1 MKLSILVPV
10 YNEEE
15 TIRTVLGELVSI
27 HLNCQKEI
35 IVINDGSTDQTKI
48 RILDKIGKE
57 NIILLNHTKNQ
68 GKGAAIATGIKR
80 ATGDYILI
88 QDADL
93 EYKPSEISIL
103 LHAIDHG
110 RHNAVYGSRFH
121 GKKAVIPFM
130 YRLGNKFLTLMTNIL
145 YGTKLSDMETGYKL
159 IPTSFFRR
167 NIPSCKKFDI
177 EPEITAK
184 LIKNHIPIVEVPI
197 SYKGRSHLAG
207 KKLTVSDAF
216 SAIKTLLVLRFFNR

>member
-15 TIRTVLGELVSI
+15 TILTVLRELAQIRLS
-27 HLNCQKEI
+27 CTKEI
-35 IVINDGSTDQTKI
+35 IVINDGSTDKTGI
-48 RILDKIGKE
+48 RIAKAALKK
-57 NIILLNHTKNQ
+57 NIILLSHQKNR

-103 LHAIDHG
+103 LHAINND
-110 RHNAVYGSRFH
+110 RQNAVYGTRFH
-121 GKKAVIPFM
+121 GKKATIPLP
-130 YRLGNKFLTLMTNIL
+130 YKLGNKFLTFITNIL
-145 YGTKLSDMETGYKL
+145 YKTHLTDMETGYKL
-159 IPTSFFRR
+159 IPSVFLKK
-167 NIPSCKKFDI
+167 NIPSCKKFDM

-184 LIKNHIPIVEVPI
+184 LIKNHIPITEVPI
-197 SYKGRSHLAG
+197 SYKGRSHHAG

-216 SAIKTLLVLRFFNR
+216 SAMKTLLVLRFFNR